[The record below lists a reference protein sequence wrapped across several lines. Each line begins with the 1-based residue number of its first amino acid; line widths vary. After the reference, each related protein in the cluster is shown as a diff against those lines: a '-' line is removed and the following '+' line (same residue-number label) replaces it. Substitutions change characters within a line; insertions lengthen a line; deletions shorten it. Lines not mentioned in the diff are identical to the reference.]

1 MVLDRAQVEE
11 AMGAMDTL
19 RRIFGAPL
27 SSSSS
32 SDAAPD
38 TAAGAACTLGESID
52 VFQVET
58 DRMRAAAHG
67 LFAKCT
73 AVWKRQH
80 LVHVATSSH
89 PLHDVNDVLVVV
101 HVELRHARGLL
112 LPSPS
117 AGVHGMLRPQLPRHR
132 RRRSIPQF
140 AF

>member
-1 MVLDRAQVEE
+1 MLLDRAQVED
-11 AMGAMDTL
+11 AMEAMDTL
-19 RRIFGAPL
+19 RRIFGAAL
-27 SSSSS
+27 SS
-32 SDAAPD
+32 
-38 TAAGAACTLGESID
+38 SID

-58 DRMRAAAHG
+58 DRLRAAAHG

-89 PLHDVNDVLVVV
+89 PLHDVNDVLVAV